1 MQYNIIEQN
10 KIVVNVVD
18 PKINQN
24 QDEFVM
30 YNIEGQD
37 NQGNFQIQH
46 RFSEFYQLRS
56 LLVQKW
62 QYCYIPS
69 LPQKVV
75 QGNLS
80 LQLIYQRLVMLN
92 HFMKQLSHFQFLWYS
107 NEVQI
112 FLRQQQIQDS
122 NSNEQQ
128 KNYADV
134 LISTFPDFAE
144 NAIDQEN
151 ETKIEQF
158 FLFIQNATPILQN
171 YRVNMKN
178 KINIS
183 KNYFEQM
190 NIFKN
195 FFIPEYEVIL
205 QINVENQNIYQ
216 PRKIFE
222 DDENNCDL
230 SENQKQFYIMYIQ
243 IKIELNEFNVLNEL
257 IQKRKELQLDI
268 QSLNEQLQKQVNYVS
283 ETQTN
288 GLNIIMKFITT
299 KEEEIEKSLNKLKQL
314 EKELTIKVQIFNLIT
329 NKLASDVQFL
339 KQIFLENYQNV
350 VRQMSRFFKQNAQ
363 KSVSYYQ
370 NLLQQLE
377 KQGL

>member
-10 KIVVNVVD
+10 KIHVSVRD
-18 PKINQN
+18 PTINQN

-37 NQGNFQIQH
+37 NTGNFQIQH

-56 LLVQKW
+56 LLAQKW
-62 QYCYIPS
+62 QYCYIPA

-80 LQLIYQRLVMLN
+80 QQLIYQRLVMLN

-107 NEVQI
+107 KEVQI
-112 FLRQQQIQDS
+112 FLRQQYIQDN

-128 KNYADV
+128 ENYADL

-144 NAIDQEN
+144 NVIDQEN
-151 ETKIEQF
+151 ETKIDQF

-171 YRVNMKN
+171 YKFIMKN
-178 KINIS
+178 KINVS
-183 KNYFEQM
+183 KNYFEQI

-195 FFIPEYEVIL
+195 FFIYEYESIL
-205 QINVENQNIYQ
+205 EINVINQGSSQ

-222 DDENNCDL
+222 DYENNCEL
-230 SENQKQFYIMYIQ
+230 SENEKQFYIMYIQ
-243 IKIELNEFNVLNEL
+243 IKIELNEFNVLIEL
-257 IQKRKELQLDI
+257 IQERRKLQQEI

-283 ETQTN
+283 DTQNN
-288 GLNIIMKFITT
+288 GLNIIMQFLTT
-299 KEEEIEKSLNKLKQL
+299 KEEEIEKSLTKLKQL
-314 EKELTIKVQIFNLIT
+314 EKELTTKVQIFNLIT
-329 NKLASDVQFL
+329 NKLASDIQFL
-339 KQIFLENYQNV
+339 KQIFFENYHYV
-350 VRQMSRFFKQNAQ
+350 VRQMSQFFKQNAQ
-363 KSVSYYQ
+363 KSISYYQ
-370 NLLQQLE
+370 DLLEQIE